1 MELNKLKQLVITM
14 EECGEL
20 IRACS
25 KVLRHGTVD
34 DPKYLQN
41 LTEEMADVM
50 AMMTV
55 LKKTYQID
63 GSNLEDLVQKRLTKM
78 LQQGYA

>member
-25 KVLRHGTVD
+25 KVLRHGTTD

-41 LTEEMADVM
+41 LTEEMADVI
-50 AMMTV
+50 AMMRII
-55 LKKTYQID
+55 KDSYRID
-63 GSNLEDLVQKRLTKM
+63 PSKLEDLVQKRLTKM
-78 LQQGYA
+78 QQQGYN

>member
-14 EECGEL
+14 EECGEF

>member
-1 MELNKLKQLVITM
+1 VELNKLKQLVITM

-25 KVLRHGTVD
+25 KVLRHGTEE

-41 LTEEMADVM
+41 LTEEIADVI
-50 AMMTV
+50 AMTRI
-55 LKKTYQID
+55 LRTSYRID
-63 GSNLEDLVQKRLTKM
+63 SSTLEDLVQKRLTKM
-78 LQQGYA
+78 KRQDYA

>member
-1 MELNKLKQLVITM
+1 MELNKLKHLVITM

-25 KVLRHGTVD
+25 KVLRHVTEE

-41 LTEEMADVM
+41 LT
-50 AMMTV
+50 
-55 LKKTYQID
+55 
-63 GSNLEDLVQKRLTKM
+63 
-78 LQQGYA
+78 

>member
-41 LTEEMADVM
+41 LTEEMADVI
-50 AMMTV
+50 AMIGV
-55 LKKTYQID
+55 LKKAYNID
-63 GSNLEDLVQKRLTKM
+63 SSKMEDLVQKRLTKM
-78 LQQGYA
+78 KQQDYA